1 MEMADSLKV
10 DVLFKIENEDEQNN
24 VNLTLSKGN
33 IFRSNELD
41 WKGKSDYRHKS
52 PLTGAEFKLEPI
64 IDEENGRNIVGVFVS
79 MNMAACVVG
88 NNVLIE
94 NRVYPA
100 ARALLCIVK
109 YNLLS
114 KGLDAN
120 IVGRMKNDS
129 LTFVEV
135 TLTYLFCLSNIGE
148 ARITKDHLKTR
159 GTVLKNDPSSSK
171 RQKVYSIGA
180 ESNYTV
186 YFKER
191 DYLIKAYVKNGP
203 TDKCYAQFSDPDI
216 ERRLYLAGA
225 SLLRVEID
233 LKRDWLNNNNLDK
246 VNGWLKTGKDVPYLK
261 GLEII
266 RKYFRFDDNLRTRR
280 PQPAHLN
287 KLCDT
292 DRELVVAH
300 LGGKDFRKNPIILSK
315 GSKLAQQKYTSAVNV
330 RVLDHVGID
339 LTLGWLEQ
347 STKLCPKL
355 SKVLAVE
362 NLYEIPKPLRKHSM
376 CLTTVKTAIT
386 KLDQLLLVALAKQ
399 QGTAVTK

>member
-1 MEMADSLKV
+1 MTDSLKA
-10 DVLFKIENEDEQNN
+10 DVRFNIENEDEQKN
-24 VNLTLSKGN
+24 VNLILSKGYVVPN
-33 IFRSNELD
+33 NELD
-41 WKGKSDYRHKS
+41 RKEKSDYRHKS
-52 PLTGAEFKLEPI
+52 PLTNAQFLLSPI
-64 IDEENGRNIVGVFVS
+64 IDEDGINIVGVFVS

-94 NRVYPA
+94 NQVYHA
-100 ARALLCIVK
+100 ARALLGIVK

-120 IVGRMKNDS
+120 IVGRMKKDS

-135 TLTYLFCLSNIGE
+135 TLTYLFCLNNFNE
-148 ARITKDHLKTR
+148 ARTSKVNLKTR
-159 GTVLKNDPSSSK
+159 GTALKNVSASSNFK
-171 RQKVYSIGA
+171 NKKKKKKKKVYFTGDDSD
-180 ESNYTV
+180 YTV
-186 YFKER
+186 YFRER
-191 DYLIKAYVKNGP
+191 DYLIKAYVKDGP
-203 TDKCYAQFSDPDI
+203 TDKCFAQFPTQEI
-216 ERRLYLAGA
+216 ERTLYLEGA

-233 LKRDWLNNNNLDK
+233 LKGVCLKRLNRKKANDWRMTDK
-246 VNGWLKTGKDVPYLK
+246 KDPYLI

-315 GSKLAQQKYTSAVNV
+315 GSKLAQQKYASAVNV

-347 STKLCPKL
+347 STELWPKL
-355 SKVLAVE
+355 SQVLAVE
-362 NLYEIPKPLRKHSM
+362 NLYEIPESLRKHSM
-376 CLTTVKTAIT
+376 CLTTLETAT
-386 KLDQLLLVALAKQ
+386 AKLDALSKQ